1 MEWQLFLRFVESG
14 HEGLQGPLPEH
25 VAGRTVVDAESSGD
39 DGSSDVHIHEGFP
52 QPVNSKFPAVCLVR
66 IGRVQLLLDS
76 LGYRNNIAG
85 GQCEFSEACGC
96 AAAASSNSRS
106 VLELHSLDRT
116 DRSSLDAGCRFR
128 KRSQR
133 SLVVAA
139 GDLVVGSG
147 VRVRTWANVFRDG
160 RLRSRYAVCG
170 GILQHDIV
178 LVGTDFLFCRAR
190 AILWALSI

>member
-52 QPVNSKFPAVCLVR
+52 QPVNPKFPAVCLVR

-116 DRSSLDAGCRFR
+116 DRSSLDAGYRFR

-139 GDLVVGSG
+139 GDLVIGSG
-147 VRVRTWANVFRDG
+147 VRVRTGLDVFRDG

-178 LVGTDFLFCRAR
+178 LAGTDFLFCRSR